1 MVRMRR
7 SALALLL
14 VGPLLVGGCS
24 TAPVTQEG
32 RDQLVQDATT
42 ALKQM
47 GEADPDVDAL
57 IRRGYG
63 YALFPEVTK
72 GGLILGGGYG
82 RGVVYEQGQQIG
94 YARLAQGSV
103 RLQAGRPHDPELL
116 GCESRAARD
125 RCGETGLD
133 SPADAEALLADNGET
148 ANAQFI
154 DGIVVV
160 IAPLAGAMAQAAIGG
175 QQITYVPK

>member
-47 GEADPDVDAL
+47 SEADPDVDAL

-72 GGLILGGGYG
+72 GGLVLGGGYG

-94 YARLAQGSV
+94 YASLAQGSFG
-103 RLQAGRPHDPELL
+103 LQAGGHTYRELIVF
-116 GCESRAARD
+116 ENKAALD
-125 RCGETGLD
+125 RFRENRLD
-133 SPADAEALLADNGET
+133 FTADAEALLADNGAT

-160 IAPLAGAMAQAAIGG
+160 IDPLAGAMAQAAIGG